1 MIGLIFSTVLSAADP
16 YAYKCDLEDTACW
29 REAALKQEE
38 RAERAEARLKLE
50 TSVREVAEHMTA
62 EEIKRGDRWK
72 ETAMAVA
79 PTAPRFY
86 ETPVFW
92 GLIGV
97 VVGAGATV
105 ALAYAVAPASR

>member
-1 MIGLIFSTVLSAADP
+1 MIALILTTALSAADP
-16 YAYKCDLEDTACW
+16 YAYKCAFEDTACW

-50 TSVREVAEHMTA
+50 TSAREVAERMVA

-79 PTAPRFY
+79 PKAPAFY
-86 ETPVFW
+86 ETPIFW
-92 GLIGV
+92 GSVGV
-97 VVGAGATV
+97 AVGVAATV
-105 ALAYAVAPASR
+105 AVAYAVKPATR